1 MNLPDLNKN
10 SVLGAPSNDLLWD
23 WLERKENG
31 VARAEGL
38 IGSSKAYL
46 LAQIKKKYSG
56 SICVISSEFNSAETM
71 YGDLKYFERFVKS
84 DIAPEFFPSWEIL
97 PYENISPLKETAGER
112 LSILTHCLDKRE
124 MLLISPMSSVLQAI
138 VPPKDLESQCFP
150 LTKGDCLERELLES
164 CLADNG
170 YNRVPIVEVKGDFS
184 VRGDIVDFYM
194 PSSNSPHRIEFF
206 GDEVEAIRR
215 FDLLT
220 QVSTQ
225 EIGNVSLLPVRE
237 ICPTESQINSA
248 VDRLL
253 AKAKEQNA
261 DDRRVKETVEQMIQ
275 LKMFAGMERYLPF
288 YYKQRAFLTDYLPED
303 TLFVIEEEDM
313 ALEKMDSISHLAE
326 EEFANGMEHGEALP
340 SVEDFFMGRDEFFSR
355 LKKHKILFMNSLKVN
370 SEEESFHFNVSS
382 NPPFLGQFENLVEQV
397 VRWEGE
403 DRKVVAVAPTKGQ
416 TKRLQELQ
424 DDYRLNYDVDQG
436 VLSEGFDF
444 TDFNAV
450 FVAEH
455 EIFGR
460 GYKAPARRKPKSQSF
475 QRGFKDLKSGDYL
488 VHVDYGIG
496 QYMGTRELKT
506 DFSGGEF
513 LELLFAD
520 KERLYVP
527 MEGLGLLQK
536 YVGAGEGEPP
546 LNKLGGVSW
555 KRQTGKV
562 KKALQEMA
570 GDLLKLYA
578 VRETA
583 KGHAYQSNPVPM
595 QEFAD
600 SFEYVETE
608 DQLKAIEDVEEDLE
622 KEKPMDRLVCGDVGY
637 GKTEV
642 AMRAAY
648 KVALEKKQAAVLVP
662 TTLLAQQH
670 LKTFRER
677 FKDQALNIAC
687 LSRFVPPKEQK
698 QVLKGL
704 KKGAVDIIIGTHR
717 LLSKDVEFFDLGLVI
732 IDEEQRFG
740 VKHKEK
746 LKKLR
751 AAADILTLT
760 ATPIPRTLHFS
771 LMGVRDLS
779 VIETPP
785 RDRMAIKTYIRKFDE
800 QVIQEAVQ
808 RELDR
813 QGQIFFIHNKVHS
826 IHSVADML
834 RRIVPHAR
842 VGIGHGQ
849 MPEKQLENVMRMFI
863 DKEIDILLCT
873 TIVESGLDIPA
884 ANTIIIN
891 RSDQFGLS
899 QLYQLRGRVGR
910 YKHQAY
916 AYLLIPGAM
925 AISTEARQRITA
937 IQELNELGAGFQL
950 ASRDM
955 EIRGVG
961 NMLGHKQ
968 SGHISSIGFDMYCK
982 LMDETIKE
990 INGQKIDVAFEPEVD
1005 LMIKGFIPKNY
1016 IPDLNQRLEIYRRV
1030 QLIGDIKECE
1040 AMEHELSDRYGPAP
1054 SDVKKLLGVIAVKAV
1069 CRKLKISKIEMKGPK
1084 AILHFL
1090 EDVRI
1095 DIGKLTENL
1104 DSRLS
1109 FLSEYKM
1116 GVGLDRITWQDD
1128 LETVLRCLK
1137 QLTEMIDAK

>member
-1 MNLPDLNKN
+1 M
-10 SVLGAPSNDLLWD
+10 GLLWD
-23 WLERKENG
+23 WLKSNESG
-31 VARAEGL
+31 IARAEGL
-38 IGSSKAYL
+38 PGSSKAYL

-56 SICVISSEFNSAETM
+56 PICVLSSEFNSAETLF
-71 YGDLKYFERFVKS
+71 GDLKYFERVVKS
-84 DIAPEFFPSWEIL
+84 GTTPGFFPSWEIL
-97 PYENISPLKETAGER
+97 PYENISPLKETEGER
-112 LSILTHCLDKRE
+112 LSVLSHCLEDKDVF
-124 MLLISPMSSVLQAI
+124 LVTPLTAFLQAV
-138 VPPKDLESQCFP
+138 VPPKELVSQRFP
-150 LTKGDCLERELLES
+150 LAKGDSLEREFLET
-164 CLADNG
+164 CLAENG
-170 YNRVPIVEVKGDFS
+170 YNRVSIVEVKGDYS

-194 PSSNSPHRIEFF
+194 PSEHAPHRIEFF
-206 GDEVEAIRR
+206 GDEIEAIRQ
-215 FDLLT
+215 FDGVT
-220 QVSTQ
+220 QVSTN
-225 EIGNVSLLPVRE
+225 ELESVSLFPVKE
-237 ICPTESQINSA
+237 ICPSEGQAKRA
-248 VDRLL
+248 VEKLL
-253 AKAKEQNA
+253 ARAQSQKA
-261 DDRRVKETVEQMIQ
+261 DDRHVKETVEQIMQ
-275 LKMFAGMERYLPF
+275 LRMFSGMERYLPF
-288 YYKQRAFLTDYLPED
+288 YYEQRSFLMDYLPEG
-303 TLFVIEEEDM
+303 TLLVIDEED
-313 ALEKMDSISHLAE
+313 AVLEKMDAFINIAE
-326 EEFANGMEHGEALP
+326 EEFASGVERGDALP
-340 SVEDFFMGRDEFFSR
+340 PVEDFFMKRDEFFSR
-355 LKKHKILFMNSLKVN
+355 LKDSKILFLNALKMS
-370 SEEESFHFNVSS
+370 SEPATFHFNVSL
-382 NPPFLGQFENLVEQV
+382 NPPFRGQFENLAEQALS
-397 VRWEGE
+397 WEGE
-403 DRKVVAVAPTKGQ
+403 DRKIITVAPTKGQ
-416 TKRLQELQ
+416 AKRLQELQ
-424 DDYRLNYDVDQG
+424 DEYRLHYDVDQG
-436 VLSEGFDF
+436 VLSMGFEFPEFD
-444 TDFNAV
+444 TV

-496 QYMGTRELKT
+496 LYMGTRELTT

-536 YVGAGEGEPP
+536 YVGAGEGTPP
-546 LNKLGGVSW
+546 LSKLGSVAW

-578 VRETA
+578 VRELA
-583 KGHAYQSNPVPM
+583 EGHAYRPNPIPM

-600 SFEYVETE
+600 SFEYVETD
-608 DQLKAIEDVEEDLE
+608 DQLKAIEEIEEDLE
-622 KEKPMDRLVCGDVGY
+622 KDKPMDRLVCGDVGY

-642 AMRAAY
+642 AMRAAF
-648 KVALEKKQAAVLVP
+648 KVAFEKKQVAVLVP

-670 LKTFRER
+670 YKTFLER
-677 FKDQALNIAC
+677 FKNVALNIAC
-687 LSRFVPPKEQK
+687 LSRFVSPKEQK

-704 KKGAVDIIIGTHR
+704 KHGEVDILIGTHR
-717 LLSKDVEFFDLGLVI
+717 ILSKDVQFADLGLVI

-746 LKKLR
+746 LKQMR
-751 AAADILTLT
+751 SSADILTLT

-800 QVIQEAVQ
+800 QVIQEAIQ

-813 QGQIFFIHNKVHS
+813 QGQIFFVHNKVHS
-826 IHSVADML
+826 IHSVAEMI
-834 RRIVPHAR
+834 RRIVPRAR
-842 VGIGHGQ
+842 IGIGHGQ

-863 DKEIDILLCT
+863 EKEIDVLICT

-891 RSDQFGLS
+891 RADQFGLA

-950 ASRDM
+950 AARDM

-982 LMDETIKE
+982 LMDETVKE
-990 INGQKIDVAFEPEVD
+990 IHGQKVDTAFEPEVN
-1005 LMIKGFIPKNY
+1005 LMIKGFIPKDY
-1016 IPDLNQRLEIYRRV
+1016 IPDLNQRLEIYRRI
-1030 QLIGDIKECE
+1030 QLMGEAKECE
-1040 AMEHELSDRYGPAP
+1040 YMETELADRYGPVP
-1054 SDVKKLLGVIAVKAV
+1054 SDVKKLLGVIAVKAI
-1069 CRKLKISKIEMKGPK
+1069 CRKIKVSKIELKGPK

-1090 EDVRI
+1090 DDVEI
-1095 DIGKLTENL
+1095 ETGKLTQNI

-1109 FLSEYKM
+1109 FLSEFKM
-1116 GVGLDRITWQDD
+1116 GVLLDRITWQDD
-1128 LETVLRCLK
+1128 LDTVQRCLR
-1137 QLTEMIDAK
+1137 QLAGVINAK

>member
-1 MNLPDLNKN
+1 MNQLNER
-10 SVLGAPSNDLLWD
+10 SNVIESAVDSLWD
-23 WLERKENG
+23 WLKSPKSG

-38 IGSSKAYL
+38 PGSSKAFL
-46 LAQIKKKYSG
+46 LAQIKKRHSG
-56 SICVISSEFNSAETM
+56 PVCIISSAFNSAEIL
-71 YGDLKYFERFVKS
+71 YGDLKYFERVVKS
-84 DIAPEFFPSWEIL
+84 GVAPVFFPSWEIL
-97 PYENISPLKETAGER
+97 PYENISPLKETEGER
-112 LSILTHCLDKRE
+112 LSVLSHCLDQKD
-124 MLLISPMSSVLQAI
+124 LFLVTSLTAYLQAI
-138 VPPKDLESQCFP
+138 IPPKDLASQQFP
-150 LTKGDCLERELLES
+150 LAKGDCLERELLET

-170 YNRVPIVEVKGDFS
+170 YNRVSIVEVKGDFS

-194 PSSNSPHRIEFF
+194 PSAHAPHRVEFF
-206 GDEVEAIRR
+206 GDEIEAIRQ
-215 FDLLT
+215 FDGVT
-220 QVSTQ
+220 QVSIH
-225 EIGNVSLLPVRE
+225 EVDNVSLLPVKE
-237 ICPTESQINSA
+237 ICPSEAQVNRA
-248 VDRLL
+248 VEQLL
-253 AKAKEQNA
+253 AKAQSQKS
-261 DDRRVKETVEQMIQ
+261 DDRHVKETIEQITQ
-275 LKMFAGMERYLPF
+275 LRMFSGMERYLPF
-288 YYKQRAFLTDYLPED
+288 YYDQKSFLMDYLPEN
-303 TLFVIEEEDM
+303 TLLVIDEED
-313 ALEKMDSISHLAE
+313 AVLEKMDSFSHLAE
-326 EEFANGMEHGEALP
+326 EEFALGMERGDTLP
-340 SVEDFFMGRDEFFSR
+340 LVDDFFMGRDEFFSR
-355 LKKHKILFMNSLKVN
+355 QKERKILFLNSLKMN
-370 SEEESFHFNVSS
+370 SEPETFHFNVSL
-382 NPPFLGQFENLVEQV
+382 NPPFRGQFENLVEQA

-403 DRKVVAVAPTKGQ
+403 ERKIITVAPTKGQ
-416 TKRLQELQ
+416 AKRLQELQ
-424 DDYRLNYDVDQG
+424 DEYRLSYDVDQG
-436 VLSEGFDF
+436 VLSMGFEF
-444 TDFNAV
+444 PEFATV
-450 FVAEH
+450 FIAEH

-496 QYMGTRELKT
+496 QYMGTRELTT

-536 YVGAGEGEPP
+536 YVGAGEGTPP
-546 LNKLGGVSW
+546 LSKLGGVAW
-555 KRQTGKV
+555 KRQTGKI

-578 VRETA
+578 VRELA
-583 KGHAYQSNPVPM
+583 EGHAYRPNAIPM

-608 DQLKAIEDVEEDLE
+608 DQLKAIEDIEEDLE

-642 AMRAAY
+642 AMRAAF
-648 KVALEKKQAAVLVP
+648 KVAFEKKQVAVLVP

-670 LKTFRER
+670 FKTFLER
-677 FKDQALNIAC
+677 FKNVGLNIAS
-687 LSRFVPPKEQK
+687 LSRFVSAKEQK
-698 QVLKGL
+698 LVLKGL
-704 KKGAVDIIIGTHR
+704 KNGEVDILIGTHR
-717 LLSKDVEFFDLGLVI
+717 ILSKDVEFADLGLVI

-751 AAADILTLT
+751 SSADILTLT

-800 QVIQEAVQ
+800 QVIKEAIE
-808 RELDR
+808 REMDR
-813 QGQIFFIHNKVHS
+813 QGQVFFVHNKVHS
-826 IHSVADML
+826 IHSVAEMI
-834 RRIVPHAR
+834 RRIVPKAR
-842 VGIGHGQ
+842 IGIGHGQ

-891 RSDQFGLS
+891 RSDQFGLA

-910 YKHQAY
+910 YRHQAY

-950 ASRDM
+950 AARDM

-982 LMDETIKE
+982 LMDETVKE
-990 INGQKIDVAFEPEVD
+990 IHGQEIDTAFEPEVD
-1005 LMIKGFIPKNY
+1005 LMIKGFIPKDY
-1016 IPDLNQRLEIYRRV
+1016 IPDLNQRLEVYRRI
-1030 QLIGDIKECE
+1030 QLMGEVRECE
-1040 AMEHELSDRYGPAP
+1040 DMEKELADRYGPVP

-1069 CRKLKISKIEMKGPK
+1069 CRKIKISKIELKGPK

-1090 EDVRI
+1090 DDVQI

-1109 FLSEYKM
+1109 FISEFKM

-1128 LETVLRCLK
+1128 LETVQRCLQ
-1137 QLTEMIDAK
+1137 QLTGVIDAM